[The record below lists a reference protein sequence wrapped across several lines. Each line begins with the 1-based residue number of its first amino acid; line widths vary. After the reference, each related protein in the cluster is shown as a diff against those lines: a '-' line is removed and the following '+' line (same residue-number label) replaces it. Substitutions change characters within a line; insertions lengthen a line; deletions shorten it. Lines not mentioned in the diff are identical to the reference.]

1 MPILILIF
9 HIVPFFA
16 FVHTRARAR
25 ARERARAFRA
35 NKKKEQRIQK
45 IK

>member
-35 NKKKEQRIQK
+35 NKKKSSVYK
-45 IK
+45 K